1 MLRVFERVKREVN
14 ENIAQARMV
23 NREVAE
29 SKELLQTMKKN
40 VQNESQESL
49 LIVLERIDS

>member
-40 VQNESQESL
+40 VQNES
-49 LIVLERIDS
+49 

>member
-1 MLRVFERVKREVN
+1 MLKVFERVKREVN

>member
-49 LIVLERIDS
+49 LTVLERIDS